1 MPCSALDGAA
11 LPLEGEGPGD
21 DADRQRAKRSSD
33 AGDHRRTTGACTATL
48 ARSDEDHVGALQ
60 SVLDVLC
67 MVFGR
72 LVPLVRIRPGT
83 KTASQIPADV
93 ELHVRI
99 AHQQRLRVGIDR
111 DELDTP
117 EPRFDHAVDRIDAA
131 AADADDLDDRQVI
144 L

>member
-21 DADRQRAKRSSD
+21 DADRQRAKRPGD
-33 AGDHRRTTGACTATL
+33 AGDYRRTTGACTATL

-60 SVLDVLC
+60 SVLDASC
-67 MVFGR
+67 AWSSAAWR
-72 LVPLVRIRPGT
+72 PLVRIGT
-83 KTASQIPADV
+83 SAKTPSQIPADV

-99 AHQQRLRVGIDR
+99 AHQQRLRVGVDR

-117 EPRFDHAVDRIDAA
+117 SPASI
-131 AADADDLDDRQVI
+131 I
-144 L
+144 G